1 MIPSGMEGS
10 QKMTACYGLLFR
22 VPEDFFGY
30 VGGTK
35 SILKYFVSFQ
45 RFLFFIFLTHN
56 ASLGQCELQQV
67 FGVLRYVQRRV

>member
-45 RFLFFIFLTHN
+45 RFFFF
-56 ASLGQCELQQV
+56 
-67 FGVLRYVQRRV
+67 F